1 RVLYRG
7 LLGARGHGADAL
19 PTTPDPRA
27 MLRARVWCLSGLRL
41 PRPSCPLGRRR
52 RVSSSTLR
60 AREKDPLRI
69 LVARG
74 RPPDSH
80 PPRAPAR
87 SISAPTAAVRPLR
100 LRAEVRRAVSPSQA
114 DAAGVSARRYLA
126 PAQPG
131 RGSRWRAR
139 PAGKAPRGHPGPPI
153 VRSV

>member
-1 RVLYRG
+1 MEHEPMGSWGRGCLLPAAADARRVLYRG

-74 RPPDSH
+74 R
-80 PPRAPAR
+80 A
-87 SISAPTAAVRPLR
+87 
-100 LRAEVRRAVSPSQA
+100 
-114 DAAGVSARRYLA
+114 
-126 PAQPG
+126 
-131 RGSRWRAR
+131 WRA
-139 PAGKAPRGHPGPPI
+139 ARGHAAPGP
-153 VRSV
+153 R